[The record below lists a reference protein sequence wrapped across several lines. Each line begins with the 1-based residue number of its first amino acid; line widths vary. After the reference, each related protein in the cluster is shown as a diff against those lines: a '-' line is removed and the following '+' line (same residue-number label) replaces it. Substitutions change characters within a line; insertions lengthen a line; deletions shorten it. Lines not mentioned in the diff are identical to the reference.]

1 MTVHICNSPAGLFF
15 FYVNLK
21 MKIFYFLMENEYTSI
36 R

>member
-15 FYVNLK
+15 FYGSLK
-21 MKIFYFLMENEYTSI
+21 MKIFYFIMENECTSI